1 MSALRIALGIGAL
14 LLEATVATAQTRTV
28 RVSVDSSG
36 AEADGQS
43 INRSISADGAIVSFE
58 SSATNLVAGDTN
70 GVDDAFVHDLR
81 TGITERVS
89 VDSSG
94 AEADGATEIPFL
106 SADGRFAAFS
116 SFATNL
122 VAGDTNQ
129 HVDAFLHDRSTGSTE
144 RVSVDSSGG
153 EANGGSFAYAVSADG
168 QVVAFQSDASN
179 LVTHDTNAFQDVFV
193 HDRST
198 GITERVS
205 LSTSGHQGN
214 SFSEKAY
221 LSRDGRFVAFSSFAS
236 NLVHMDLNGVWDV
249 FVHDRAAGTTER
261 VSIDSSGTEGDLDSF
276 VSSISADGRFVTFYS
291 TATNLVAGDT
301 NGVNDAFL
309 HDRATGVTERISV
322 DSNGGEGDKD
332 SYLSAVTPDGA
343 LVAFY
348 SDATNLVAGDSNGV
362 SDVFVRDRTAGSTV
376 RVSLAS
382 NGGQASGNSWWPSIS
397 DNGRRVSFAS
407 LATNLVAGD
416 NNKVTD
422 AFVFERLDAAWLLY
436 GSGFAGTN
444 GIPTFT
450 AQANPVLGTTITLD
464 LANSWQQP
472 TIGVILFGGQRMDT
486 PSGRGGELL
495 VAATICVPINFAYS
509 TNSYV
514 WNVPNVPSIVDVPI
528 DLQAIEVDPGAAKGL
543 SFTQG
548 LELLPGY

>member
-43 INRSISADGAIVSFE
+43 INRSISADGAIVSFD

-94 AEADGATEIPFL
+94 AEADDATEIPFL
-106 SADGRFAAFS
+106 SADGRFVAFS

-236 NLVHMDLNGVWDV
+236 NLVHTDLNGVWDV

-301 NGVNDAFL
+301 NGVNDA
-309 HDRATGVTERISV
+309 
-322 DSNGGEGDKD
+322 
-332 SYLSAVTPDGA
+332 
-343 LVAFY
+343 
-348 SDATNLVAGDSNGV
+348 
-362 SDVFVRDRTAGSTV
+362 
-376 RVSLAS
+376 
-382 NGGQASGNSWWPSIS
+382 
-397 DNGRRVSFAS
+397 
-407 LATNLVAGD
+407 
-416 NNKVTD
+416 
-422 AFVFERLDAAWLLY
+422 
-436 GSGFAGTN
+436 
-444 GIPTFT
+444 
-450 AQANPVLGTTITLD
+450 
-464 LANSWQQP
+464 
-472 TIGVILFGGQRMDT
+472 
-486 PSGRGGELL
+486 
-495 VAATICVPINFAYS
+495 
-509 TNSYV
+509 
-514 WNVPNVPSIVDVPI
+514 
-528 DLQAIEVDPGAAKGL
+528 
-543 SFTQG
+543 
-548 LELLPGY
+548 

>member
-1 MSALRIALGIGAL
+1 
-14 LLEATVATAQTRTV
+14 
-28 RVSVDSSG
+28 
-36 AEADGQS
+36 
-43 INRSISADGAIVSFE
+43 
-58 SSATNLVAGDTN
+58 
-70 GVDDAFVHDLR
+70 
-81 TGITERVS
+81 
-89 VDSSG
+89 
-94 AEADGATEIPFL
+94 
-106 SADGRFAAFS
+106 
-116 SFATNL
+116 
-122 VAGDTNQ
+122 
-129 HVDAFLHDRSTGSTE
+129 
-144 RVSVDSSGG
+144 
-153 EANGGSFAYAVSADG
+153 
-168 QVVAFQSDASN
+168 
-179 LVTHDTNAFQDVFV
+179 
-193 HDRST
+193 
-198 GITERVS
+198 
-205 LSTSGHQGN
+205 
-214 SFSEKAY
+214 
-221 LSRDGRFVAFSSFAS
+221 
-236 NLVHMDLNGVWDV
+236 
-249 FVHDRAAGTTER
+249 
-261 VSIDSSGTEGDLDSF
+261 
-276 VSSISADGRFVTFYS
+276 
-291 TATNLVAGDT
+291 
-301 NGVNDAFL
+301 
-309 HDRATGVTERISV
+309 
-322 DSNGGEGDKD
+322 
-332 SYLSAVTPDGA
+332 
-343 LVAFY
+343 
-348 SDATNLVAGDSNGV
+348 VAGDSNGV

>member
-43 INRSISADGAIVSFE
+43 INRSISADGAIVSFD

-106 SADGRFAAFS
+106 SADGRFVAFS

-214 SFSEKAY
+214 SYSEKAY

-236 NLVHMDLNGVWDV
+236 NLVHTDLNGVWDV